1 MHNKEI
7 DEAVS
12 YLQETLGNGFAPD
25 IGIVLGSGLGDV
37 CRHLTECRTIPYQAI
52 PGFPGLSVR
61 GHGGELIAGRA
72 GDNQVLVLRGRAHCY
87 ESGDPAAMRTPL
99 RTLAAL
105 DCPKLLLTCA
115 AGSLD
120 SDAGPGSLMLIRDH
134 INLTGMSPLT
144 GELGDA
150 RFLDLS
156 AAYDAT
162 LRQSL
167 AKRAH
172 NLGLATSEGVYMWF
186 PGPNFETPAEIR
198 AAGMLGADAVGM
210 SVVPETIL
218 ARHAGMQVAALA
230 VITNFA
236 AGIQDQV
243 LSHEQTIRAA
253 RHAEEGLSTLLGEW
267 LSELPK

>member
-1 MHNKEI
+1 MHHKEI
-7 DEAVS
+7 DNAVN
-12 YLQETLGNGFAPD
+12 YLQETLGNGFVPD

-37 CRHLTECRTIPYQAI
+37 CRHLTECRTIPYEDI
-52 PGFPGLSVR
+52 PGFPDLSVR

-72 GDNQVLVLRGRAHCY
+72 GDKQVLVLRGRSHCY
-87 ESGDPAAMRTPL
+87 ENGNPAAMRVPM

-105 DCPKLLLTCA
+105 DCPKVLLTCA

-120 SDAGPGSLMLIRDH
+120 SNSGPGSLLLIRDH
-134 INLTGMSPLT
+134 INLTGLSPLT
-144 GELGDA
+144 GEQGDA

-156 AAYDAT
+156 AAYDAR

-167 AKRAH
+167 TERAEA
-172 NLGLATSEGVYMWF
+172 LGLNAREGVYMWF

-198 AAGMLGADAVGM
+198 AAGLLGADAVGM

-236 AGIQDQV
+236 AGIQDQT

-253 RHAEEGLSTLLGEW
+253 KHAEEGLAKLLGEW
-267 LSELPK
+267 LSELPT